1 MVRYGK
7 TRLDRVRYGKI
18 RLDTVRHA
26 LTGLDTV
33 RHGYTGLDTVRHG
46 KIRTIHVDWL
56 GCWLVTLTYKVQRLP
71 HKEKSLLSFCL
82 FVVVFDF

>member
-7 TRLDRVRYGKI
+7 AQLDRVR
-18 RLDTVRHA
+18 
-26 LTGLDTV
+26 TV
-33 RHGYTGLDTVRHG
+33 RHGKTRFDRIRHSKTRLYRVRHG

-71 HKEKSLLSFCL
+71 HKEKSLSSFCL